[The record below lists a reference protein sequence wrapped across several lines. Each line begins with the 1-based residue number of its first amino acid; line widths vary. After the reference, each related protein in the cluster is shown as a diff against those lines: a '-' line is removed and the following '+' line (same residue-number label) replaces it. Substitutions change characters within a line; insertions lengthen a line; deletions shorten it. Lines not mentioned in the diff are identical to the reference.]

1 MAPAGHVTVVIVPA
15 PAPELHAV
23 EYRPCEDVT
32 DGLAGREADT
42 ERLADTEMVATALT
56 PGDTAEREGEA
67 EREAVRDTLAQD
79 EDEREAEAEREAVSE
94 AVRDTLA
101 QAEDERE
108 GEAERDEDGLADA
121 LTSLH
126 CT

>member
-1 MAPAGHVTVVIVPA
+1 MRDCDTLAEPEKDAPKLVPNDA
-15 PAPELHAV
+15 
-23 EYRPCEDVT
+23 
-32 DGLAGREADT
+32 
-42 ERLADTEMVATALT
+42 
-56 PGDTAEREGEA
+56 AECEGEA
-67 EREAVRDTLAQD
+67 VSEAVRDTLAQD

-108 GEAERDEDGLADA
+108 AEAEREAEREGEAEREAEREGEAERDEDGLADA

>member
-1 MAPAGHVTVVIVPA
+1 MMAPAGHVTVVIVPA

-42 ERLADTEMVATALT
+42 ERLADAETAAMLA
-56 PGDTAEREGEA
+56 PGDAT
-67 EREAVRDTLAQD
+67 
-79 EDEREAEAEREAVSE
+79 EREAEADR
-94 AVRDTLA
+94 
-101 QAEDERE
+101 EDERE